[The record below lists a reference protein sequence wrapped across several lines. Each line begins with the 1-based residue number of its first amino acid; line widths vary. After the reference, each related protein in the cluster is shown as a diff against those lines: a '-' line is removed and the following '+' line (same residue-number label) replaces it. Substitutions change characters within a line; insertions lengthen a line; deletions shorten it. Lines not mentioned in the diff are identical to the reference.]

1 MLDSLVSSRAIV
13 MEEGAALVS
22 RKLDGERRLFLN
34 IELSEVRRVLSDIG
48 GQGWK
53 NLLMND

>member
-1 MLDSLVSSRAIV
+1 MDSLVSSRAIM
-13 MEEGAALVS
+13 MEEGAALVP
-22 RKLDGERRLFLN
+22 RKPDGERRLFLN

-48 GQGWK
+48 GQRWK